1 MFNSLK
7 RVLPRV
13 LGYAAHAPRQR
24 AMSAGVAAP
33 AKASTVS
40 KEEEAVKSW
49 TCYDVIEWASSII
62 APDVLS
68 VDSLKAA
75 KLDGKSLL
83 EMRQNQSLK
92 DALMSNGLEPT
103 VVYQLAGGV
112 RELLPEG
119 VSMGCV
125 LLRHPSS
132 LSPSFPRCPLLGIA
146 DSCIHPAR
154 FVPPCITSPLTTR
167 SACPSRHLPRCA
179 ESKSR
184 TVFISSEEDDEDPTP
199 ITFESQSQLD
209 GYLSRQWAGSLQL
222 TGGTGTNHPFVLAL
236 EKLADGDTYSLASEE
251 HSGFAKV
258 KKGLNIVQGRLR
270 TDDAILENDVSA
282 LSPHAELGCG
292 APCSRPSPSL

>member
-1 MFNSLK
+1 MGPPICTASPVK
-7 RVLPRV
+7 GSGDALPEM
-13 LGYAAHAPRQR
+13 LSGNT
-24 AMSAGVAAP
+24 GAP
-33 AKASTVS
+33 AM
-40 KEEEAVKSW
+40 
-49 TCYDVIEWASSII
+49 
-62 APDVLS
+62 P
-68 VDSLKAA
+68 
-75 KLDGKSLL
+75 
-83 EMRQNQSLK
+83 
-92 DALMSNGLEPT
+92 SNC
-103 VVYQLAGGV
+103 
-112 RELLPEG
+112 R
-119 VSMGCV
+119 
-125 LLRHPSS
+125 
-132 LSPSFPRCPLLGIA
+132 
-146 DSCIHPAR
+146 
-154 FVPPCITSPLTTR
+154 
-167 SACPSRHLPRCA
+167 SRHLPRCA

-292 APCSRPSPSL
+292 APCSRSSPSL